1 MSATK
6 CLAVAVLA
14 VSASLPAWILGRSAG
29 AEEVARTAP
38 VRIGVASSMFRDT
51 PEPMVQI
58 MMKPLK
64 SLLETQTGLNGQM
77 VAGADALALGNEL
90 ADDKVQLAV
99 FHGFEFA
106 WVLQKHPEFKPLIIA
121 VNPPSCAKVSVIVR
135 KECTAK
141 DLADLKGKKLTVAQH
156 TREHC
161 HLFLERRC
169 PQCPAKFF
177 AEVSTP
183 ADFEDALDAIVDGAA
198 DATVIDGSCLDT
210 YAQRKPGRYAR
221 LKTLIQSEPFP
232 WAVVVCNPANFDE
245 ASQKRFR
252 EGMINAKQTPKGQ
265 QLLTLCRITGFE
277 KVPPDFE
284 KELKEIAK
292 AYPPPAPPK

>member
-6 CLAVAVLA
+6 CLAMAVLA
-14 VSASLPAWILGRSAG
+14 VSASLPAWVLGRSVG
-29 AEEVARTAP
+29 AEEVVLNSP
-38 VRIGVASSMFRDT
+38 VRIGVAASMFRDT
-51 PEPMVQI
+51 PEPLVQALL
-58 MMKPLK
+58 KPLK
-64 SLLETQTGLNGQM
+64 SLLESQTGLNGQM
-77 VAGADALALGNEL
+77 MAGSDALALGNQL

-106 WVLQKHPEFKPLIIA
+106 WVLQKHPGLKPLIIA

-141 DLADLKGKKLTVAQH
+141 DLADLKGSKFTVAQH

-161 HLFLERRC
+161 HLFLERKC
-169 PQCPAKFF
+169 AQCPAKFF
-177 AEVSTP
+177 GEVSTP
-183 ADFEDALDAIVDGAA
+183 ADFEDALDAIVDGVA
-198 DATVIDGSCLDT
+198 DVTVIDGLCLDT
-210 YAQRKPGRYAR
+210 YAQRKPGRYAKLR
-221 LKTLIQSEPFP
+221 TLVQSEAFPF
-232 WAVVVCNPANFDE
+232 AVVVCNPANFDE
-245 ASQKRFR
+245 ASQKRVR
-252 EGMINAKQTPKGQ
+252 EGMINATQTKKGQ

-277 KVPPDFE
+277 KVPLDFE

>member
-6 CLAVAVLA
+6 CLALAVLA
-14 VSASLPAWILGRSAG
+14 LSASLPAWILGRSAG
-29 AEEVARTAP
+29 AEEVAQGTAI
-38 VRIGVASSMFRDT
+38 RIGVASSMFRDT
-51 PEPMVQI
+51 PEPMVQV
-58 MMKPLK
+58 MVKPLK

-77 VAGADALALGNEL
+77 VTSVDAMTLGNQL
-90 ADDKVQLAV
+90 ADDKLQLGI

-106 WVLQKHPEFKPLIIA
+106 WVLQKHPELKPLIIA

-141 DLADLKGKKLTVAQH
+141 EVADLKGKKLTVAQH

-161 HLFLERRC
+161 HLFLDRKC

-183 ADFEDALDAIVDGAA
+183 ADFEDALDAIVDGTA
-198 DATVIDGSCLDT
+198 DATVIDGLCLDT
-210 YAQRKPGRYAR
+210 YAQRKPGRFAR
-221 LKTLIQSEPFP
+221 LKTLVQSEPFP
-232 WAVVVCNPANFDE
+232 RAVVVCNPANFDE
-245 ASQKRFR
+245 ATQKRFL
-252 EGMINAKQTPKGQ
+252 EGMLNATQTKKGQ

-277 KVPPDFE
+277 KVPAEYE

-292 AYPPPAPPK
+292 AYPAPGK